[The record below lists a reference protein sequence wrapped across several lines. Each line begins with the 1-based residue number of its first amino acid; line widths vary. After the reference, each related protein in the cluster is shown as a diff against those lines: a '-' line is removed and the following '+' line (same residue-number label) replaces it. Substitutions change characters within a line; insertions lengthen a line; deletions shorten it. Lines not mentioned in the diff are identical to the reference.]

1 MTLGKINELIA
12 LCEKHFPD
20 HCWLRNLKDDV
31 QNGRYLQTV
40 DDEVSIEM
48 LYAPGTEICGVCGC
62 GRSDDVQNLYRKALR
77 AIKDRSDKIRS
88 QTLEENL
95 KDCHDDF
102 INGMSHII
110 EGNVEDGINPTRLK
124 FCDNPMLE
132 EVVLHNLCN
141 LGFTEHG
148 SSIYGSWM
156 TEKGEAALAALD
168 WWFED
173 DDMRKSMEE
182 K

>member
-1 MTLGKINELIA
+1 MTLEKINELIA

-31 QNGRYLQTV
+31 QNGRYLQAV

-62 GRSDDVQNLYRKALR
+62 GRSEDVQNLYRKALR
-77 AIKDRSDKIRS
+77 AIKDRSDKIRGK
-88 QTLEENL
+88 TLEENL
-95 KDCHDDF
+95 KECHDHF
-102 INGMSHII
+102 INGMLHIL
-110 EGNVEDGINPTRLK
+110 DGKSKDIVNPTKLK
-124 FCDNPMLE
+124 FCSNAMLE
-132 EVVLHNLCN
+132 EVVLHALSNLK
-141 LGFTEHG
+141 LTEHG
-148 SSIYGSWM
+148 STIYGSWL
-156 TEKGEAALAALD
+156 TEKGEAALMALD

-173 DDMRKSMEE
+173 DDIRKAMEG